1 MRFLYQYRTS
11 ENELR
16 HGVVKASD
24 RDSAFAALKAQGIRP
39 SKVEEAP
46 GLLNKLFGK
55 GKRWMAIVVL
65 ALLAAIGWWLAVSE
79 REPDWEE
86 RSQIY
91 GDPVLIKELSANNW
105 AAVFANEGDRFL
117 AAYAVPGR
125 AVADLLPPKDAA
137 LAMKGSISIEEED
150 GEVVRKMKR
159 IVNGMKREMREY
171 VRDGGSLEGYFRR
184 LAIRQKAEAQVL
196 SAAERS
202 LKNESNPQKWAERN
216 RQLRAMGLPMLE
228 PEEIDQ

>member
-1 MRFLYQYRTS
+1 MRFLYQYRTN

-105 AAVFANEGDRFL
+105 AAVFENEADRAL

-125 AVADLLPPKDAA
+125 AVADILPPKDAA
-137 LAMKGSISIEEED
+137 LVMKGSISIKEDD

-171 VRDGGSLEGYFRR
+171 VRDGGTPEGYFRR
-184 LAIRQKAEAQVL
+184 LAIRQKDEAQVL
-196 SAAERS
+196 AGAERA
-202 LKNESNPQKWAERN
+202 LKNESDPQKWAERN
-216 RQLRAMGLPMLE
+216 RQLQAMGLPMLE
-228 PEEIDQ
+228 PEEIEQ

>member
-46 GLLNKLFGK
+46 GLFNKILGK
-55 GKRWMAIVVL
+55 GKRWLAIAVL
-65 ALLAAIGWWLAVSE
+65 VPLAAIGWWLAVSE

-91 GDPVLIKELSANNW
+91 GDPVLIKELSADNW
-105 AAVFANEGDRFL
+105 AAVFENEGDRFL

-125 AVADLLPPKDAA
+125 EVAELLPPKDAA
-137 LAMKGSISIEEED
+137 LVMKSAVSVGEGD
-150 GEVVRKMKR
+150 GEVVRKIKR

-171 VRDGGSLEGYFRR
+171 VRDGGTPEGYFRR

-196 SAAERS
+196 SSAERA
-202 LKNESNPQKWAERN
+202 LRNERDPAKWSERN
-216 RQLRAMGLPMLE
+216 RQLQAMGLPMLE
-228 PEEIDQ
+228 PDEIEQ

>member
-16 HGVVKASD
+16 HGVVRASD

-79 REPDWEE
+79 RDPDWEE

-91 GDPVLIKELSANNW
+91 GDPVLIKELSADNW
-105 AAVFANEGDRFL
+105 AAVFANEGDWFL

-125 AVADLLPPKDAA
+125 AVTDILPPKDAA
-137 LAMKGSISIEEED
+137 LAMKGSISIKEDD

-171 VRDGGSLEGYFRR
+171 VRDGGTPEGYFRR

-196 SAAERS
+196 AGAERA
-202 LKNESNPQKWAERN
+202 LKNESDPAKWAERN
-216 RQLRAMGLPMLE
+216 RQLQAMGLPMLE
-228 PEEIDQ
+228 PEEVEQ

>member
-24 RDSAFAALKAQGIRP
+24 RDSAFAALRAQGIRP

-65 ALLAAIGWWLAVSE
+65 AHLAAIGWWLAVSE

-91 GDPVLIKELSANNW
+91 GDPVLIKELSADNW
-105 AAVFANEGDRFL
+105 AAVFENEGDRFL

-125 AVADLLPPKDAA
+125 EVAELLPPKDAA
-137 LAMKGSISIEEED
+137 LVMKGSIPIEEED
-150 GEVVRKMKR
+150 GEVVRKIKR

-171 VRDGGSLEGYFRR
+171 VRDGGTPEGYFRR

-196 SAAERS
+196 SSAERA
-202 LKNESNPQKWAERN
+202 LRNERDPAKWSERN

-228 PEEIDQ
+228 PDEIEQ

>member
-1 MRFLYQYRTS
+1 M
-11 ENELR
+11 
-16 HGVVKASD
+16 KASD
-24 RDSAFAALKAQGIRP
+24 RDSAFAALRAQGIRP

-65 ALLAAIGWWLAVSE
+65 ALLAAIGWWLTVSE

-91 GDPVLIKELSANNW
+91 GDPVLIKELSADNW

-117 AAYAVPGR
+117 AVYAVPGR

-171 VRDGGSLEGYFRR
+171 VRDGGSPEGYFRR

-196 SAAERS
+196 AGAERA
-202 LKNESNPQKWAERN
+202 LKNESDPAKWAERN

-228 PEEIDQ
+228 PEEIEQ